1 MNFII
6 NCFVFSKRNC
16 NLSLMTFNV
25 DVDVAFV
32 SIIDDEVNVNVDGDG
47 ELVDDDAD
55 DSIVLVLLLLVGI
68 TILSPPLFIV
78 FGCLFTTIPGVGKL
92 SLPIPD
98 DNCCCCCCGCL
109 DKLGCSVFC
118 NRGKIISAAF
128 FMVAAAVAS

>member
-1 MNFII
+1 
-6 NCFVFSKRNC
+6 
-16 NLSLMTFNV
+16 MTFNV
-25 DVDVAFV
+25 DNVDVDFI
-32 SIIDDEVNVNVDGDG
+32 STIDDEVNENVDVDVDDDG
-47 ELVDDDAD
+47 EVVDDDAD

-78 FGCLFTTIPGVGKL
+78 VGCLFTTIPGVGKL

-118 NRGKIISAAF
+118 KRGKIISAAF
-128 FMVAAAVAS
+128 FMAAAAAS

>member
-1 MNFII
+1 
-6 NCFVFSKRNC
+6 
-16 NLSLMTFNV
+16 MTFNV
-25 DVDVAFV
+25 DNVDVDFI
-32 SIIDDEVNVNVDGDG
+32 STIDDEVNENVDVDVDDDG
-47 ELVDDDAD
+47 EMVDDDAD

-68 TILSPPLFIV
+68 TMSSPPLFIV
-78 FGCLFTTIPGVGKL
+78 VGCLFTTIPGVGKL